1 MKLSSKSQLGFV
13 YGRLLILYSELW
25 DHNLFKKMWKFT
37 RNVRLHEQN
46 KYRATSGVGSKKN
59 LNRFH
64 LGFAWTFYMI
74 KAVRLSNNSRASDGF
89 FFNRNFL
96 DLKLLL
102 LPNIRDRGVFSKTK
116 ICTYV
121 ENRPPFIF
129 IFCSKLSGLTF
140 NSYCFFLNKNYHSI
154 FC

>member
-1 MKLSSKSQLGFV
+1 MFSLVSFSNSYKLQFILINDSDFRLSIYCSGVIPEKQMKLSSKSQLGFV

-102 LPNIRDRGVFSKTK
+102 LPNIR
-116 ICTYV
+116 
-121 ENRPPFIF
+121 
-129 IFCSKLSGLTF
+129 
-140 NSYCFFLNKNYHSI
+140 
-154 FC
+154 

>member
-1 MKLSSKSQLGFV
+1 MKTTKVFAFFFRKYHFSVSIYIDQQFRFSVIHLLLRGHSNRETNEAQLYSTSQLGFV
-13 YGRLLILYSELW
+13 YGRLLILQSELW
-25 DHNLFKKMWKFT
+25 DHNLFKK
-37 RNVRLHEQN
+37 NVKIHEECATAHEQN

-74 KAVRLSNNSRASDGF
+74 MAARLSNNSRASDGF

-102 LPNIRDRGVFSKTK
+102 LPNVR
-116 ICTYV
+116 
-121 ENRPPFIF
+121 
-129 IFCSKLSGLTF
+129 
-140 NSYCFFLNKNYHSI
+140 
-154 FC
+154 